1 MHKIAPLMIG
11 KGSTMLVHSQ
21 ARSVQNRVRP
31 ALIALAWLWVALPFA
46 YGAWQLFTKITQL
59 FGA

>member
-1 MHKIAPLMIG
+1 MTNSSAAAP
-11 KGSTMLVHSQ
+11 TD
-21 ARSVQNRVRP
+21 RRVRP